1 MPAMATPPFALSRRR
16 CCLGLLT
23 TLAGLAAKGCAT
35 GGALVSAEKERELGR
50 EAAEEVERETGLVR
64 DPALVGY
71 VSEVGRRLAAHSPRQ
86 DVPYV
91 FQVAD
96 DPEPNAFALPG
107 GYVYVTRG
115 ILAILN
121 SEAEL
126 AGVMGHE
133 IAHVVARHAVRRATA
148 ASPFALV
155 FGLPAA
161 ILGTV
166 TPGLGGIVGGA
177 GKLAGGLV
185 LAPFSRDQEREAD
198 QLGMQ
203 YAAAAGWD
211 PHGLTASLHA
221 LERETRLAGHD
232 PARISFFSS
241 HPATPERVA
250 TTEQTAR
257 GLTRGAG
264 APIAGTR
271 AAFLARLD
279 GLVVGPAAAH
289 GVFVDRQFLH
299 PELGFAW
306 QVPDGWKTRNTPEAV
321 GASEADRRA
330 LVVLGV
336 SGKGTDPVAGARAD
350 GLDERMIGRLTRS
363 RISGLPA
370 ARLIADSR
378 DARVDL
384 TWIALAGT
392 VYRIAGV
399 SAIRDFER
407 YRPVFARTAESFRP
421 LAAAERDRIMEARL
435 RVRPGRAGETVRQ
448 FVERNGGAWSPE
460 HTAVANGV
468 EVDTRLEANWPV
480 KVPFREKFR
489 AS

>member
-1 MPAMATPPFALSRRR
+1 VT
-16 CCLGLLT
+16 
-23 TLAGLAAKGCAT
+23 
-35 GGALVSAEKERELGR
+35 EI
-50 EAAEEVERETGLVR
+50 
-64 DPALVGY
+64 
-71 VSEVGRRLAAHSPRQ
+71 GRRLAAHSPAH
-86 DVPYV
+86 DVPFV
-91 FQVAD
+91 FHVAD

-121 SEAEL
+121 SEDEL

-166 TPGLGGIVGGA
+166 SPGLGGIVGGV

-211 PHGLTASLHA
+211 PRGLSASLHT
-221 LERETRLAGHD
+221 LEREERLAGQD
-232 PARISFFSS
+232 PNRISFFAG

-257 GLTRGAG
+257 TLTRGSG
-264 APIAGTR
+264 RPVAGTR
-271 AAFLARLD
+271 PAFLARLN

-289 GVFVDRQFLH
+289 GVFLGRQFLH
-299 PELGFAW
+299 ADLGFAW
-306 QVPDGWKTRNTPEAV
+306 QLPEGWKTRNTPEAV
-321 GASEADRRA
+321 GASAPDGKA
-330 LVVLGV
+330 MVILGIA
-336 SGKGTDPVAGARAD
+336 GPGTDPVAGARAD
-350 GLDERMIGRLTRS
+350 GLDERMIGRLARVK
-363 RISGLPA
+363 ISGLPA
-370 ARLIADSR
+370 ARLIADTR

-384 TWIALAGT
+384 TWIAHAGT

-399 SAIRDFER
+399 SAIRDFEG
-407 YRPVFARTAESFRP
+407 YRALFARTAESFRP
-421 LAAAERDRIMEARL
+421 LTAGEREKITEARV
-435 RVRPGRAGETVRQ
+435 RVRQGRANETVRQ
-448 FVERNGGAWSPE
+448 LVERERGVWNPE
-460 HTAVANGV
+460 HAAVANGV
-468 EVDTRLEANWPV
+468 EVDTRLQGGWPM
-480 KVPFREKFR
+480 KLAFRETYR
-489 AS
+489 GAGA